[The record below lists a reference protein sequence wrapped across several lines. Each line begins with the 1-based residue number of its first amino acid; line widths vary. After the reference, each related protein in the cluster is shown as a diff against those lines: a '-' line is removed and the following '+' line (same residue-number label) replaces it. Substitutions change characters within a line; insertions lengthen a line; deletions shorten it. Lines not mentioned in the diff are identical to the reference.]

1 MNIHPITEPLTP
13 THVNAEENN
22 NDQVEFTIP
31 FCTPVQEV
39 AESSSRH
46 IGNSNMHTFNQPQD
60 FRISMDKRSP
70 VARLTSKM
78 DMGLLEWSIE
88 GRRVYVCTTRKGF
101 MFSDHQKRYYL
112 LREKL
117 YLDCVKHGPP
127 RAWIADSD
135 GAEKQWRL
143 YGFSALSLK

>member
-1 MNIHPITEPLTP
+1 
-13 THVNAEENN
+13 
-22 NDQVEFTIP
+22 
-31 FCTPVQEV
+31 
-39 AESSSRH
+39 
-46 IGNSNMHTFNQPQD
+46 
-60 FRISMDKRSP
+60 MDKRSP
-70 VARLTSKM
+70 VNSSSWKSIEASANKDDKLATDPEMCMVLGAPLAPVTSKM